1 VYLQAL
7 VKGEVDVVG
16 AGRVVLMRLS
26 QGAASCLVAG
36 LLGGGG
42 RGGYVWVSTV
52 SEGGGGVC

>member
-1 VYLQAL
+1 